1 MQNDTSNYVVNII
14 PLQNVQTN
22 VSGLDATTSLTN
34 DVTAIKRMVDTQA
47 KRVYTNSIASFTPGG
62 TVSFVSPTSLTGTS
76 GASGTSVATS
86 NIGAGGVS
94 LNVYDSNGAY
104 ALELSSGTS
113 SLFRV
118 GQDGVCYAQQFVT
131 LSDVRAK
138 ANVREWTS
146 SVMDTLSNIRP
157 YSFNYIGGA
166 ESIGFV
172 AQEIEAVY
180 PQLIQGSGSTKYVN
194 YDGMVTILLKA
205 VQELGERVRVLEG
218 RAS

>member
-1 MQNDTSNYVVNII
+1 MQNDTSSYVVNII

-22 VSGLDATTSLTN
+22 VSGLDTTTSLTN

-62 TVSFVSPTSLTGTS
+62 TVSFVSPTSGVTGTS
-76 GASGTSVATS
+76 SSSSGATS

-157 YSFNYIGGA
+157 YSFNYIGGV

-205 VQELGERVRVLEG
+205 VQELGERVRMLEG
-218 RAS
+218 KGSV

>member
-1 MQNDTSNYVVNII
+1 MQNDTSSYVVNII

-22 VSGLDATTSLTN
+22 VSGLDTTTSLTT

-62 TVSFVSPTSLTGTS
+62 TVSFVSPTNLSNGTS
-76 GASGTSVATS
+76 GSSGSS

-104 ALELSSGTS
+104 ALDLISASN
-113 SLFRV
+113 SLFKV

-131 LSDVRAK
+131 LSDIRAK
-138 ANVREWTS
+138 VNVREWTS

-157 YSFNYIGGA
+157 YSFNYIGGV

-194 YDGMVTILLKA
+194 YDGMVALLLKA
-205 VQELGERVRVLEG
+205 VQELGGRVSTLEG
-218 RAS
+218 RAL

>member
-62 TVSFVSPTSLTGTS
+62 TVSFVSPTSAATGTS
-76 GASGTSVATS
+76 SSSSGATS

-157 YSFNYIGGA
+157 YSFNYIGGV

-205 VQELGERVRVLEG
+205 VQELGERVRMLEG
-218 RAS
+218 KGSV